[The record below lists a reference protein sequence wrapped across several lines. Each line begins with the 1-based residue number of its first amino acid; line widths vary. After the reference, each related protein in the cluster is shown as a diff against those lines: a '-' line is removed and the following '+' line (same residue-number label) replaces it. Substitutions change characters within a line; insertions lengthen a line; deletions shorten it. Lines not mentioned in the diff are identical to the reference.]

1 MRKEI
6 SQLIMI
12 EVKPGQRDEQIK
24 AYNKLSPLVL
34 AEEGCLE
41 YVLKSIED
49 NENKFVLVE
58 KWISEEALEFHDNT
72 DYMKKADSLNH
83 IFRARSAEVIRLVDI
98 E

>member
-1 MRKEI
+1 MKKEI

-24 AYNKLSPLVL
+24 AYNKLVPLVL
-34 AEEGCLE
+34 AEQGCLE
-41 YVLKSIED
+41 YDLRAVEE

-58 KWISEEALEFHDNT
+58 KWISEGALEFHDNT

-83 IFRARSAEVIRLVDI
+83 NFRAKPAEVIRLVDI
-98 E
+98 